1 MVHRVSQKKLS
12 RDTNARRALLRNLA
26 ADLILH
32 EKIVTTEAKAKAVR
46 PVVEKLVTRAK
57 KDSSVSRRYLT
68 ARLDRENAV
77 RKLLELIGPTF
88 KERPGGYVRII
99 KLPPRAGDNAE
110 MAVIEFVEG
119 VSEVAARKKLAGETT
134 GQKSKNTS
142 EKDPAYN
149 KKKVTTKKITARS
162 KNLGHKKVTTKKSS
176 IKK

>member
-12 RDTNARRALLRNLA
+12 RDTNARRGLLRNLA

-32 EKIVTTEAKAKAVR
+32 EKIVTTKAKAKAVR

-57 KDSSVSRRYLT
+57 KDSQVNRRYLT
-68 ARLDRENAV
+68 ARLERDNVV

-110 MAVIEFVEG
+110 MAVIEFVED
-119 VSEVAARKKLAGETT
+119 VSEAVARKKLEGEAMV
-134 GQKSKNTS
+134 QKPKKTSK
-142 EKDPAYN
+142 KDLAHT

-162 KNLGHKKVTTKKSS
+162 INLGNKKVNAKKSATKK
-176 IKK
+176 